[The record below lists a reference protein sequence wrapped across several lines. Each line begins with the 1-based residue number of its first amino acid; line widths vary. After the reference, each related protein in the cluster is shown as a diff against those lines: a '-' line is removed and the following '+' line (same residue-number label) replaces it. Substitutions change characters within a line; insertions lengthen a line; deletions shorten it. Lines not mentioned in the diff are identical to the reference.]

1 MNLKTLLMW
10 TIALVASTTFVAPP
24 GSAAPASSDGLI
36 AALSRNLDEVYLQP
50 GADLSAYKKVIVEPG
65 QAALA
70 KNWLKDMNA
79 TRSVQRWLIPED
91 AQRITD
97 EAASSLAP
105 VITDVFKARGYE
117 IVSAPG
123 PGVLRLTPSV
133 TDLFVNAPDVTS
145 PGIQRAFVRD
155 GGQATLHL
163 DARDAVTGTLVARIV
178 DRSTAREVLAPA
190 TSAGQLRSN
199 RATDVSNLFWFEALY
214 RQWAGYCAKAL
225 GSAPTG

>member
-10 TIALVASTTFVAPP
+10 TIALVASTTFAAPP

-79 TRSVQRWLIPED
+79 TRSVQRWLVPED

-133 TDLFVNAPDVTS
+133 TDLFVNAPDVAS

-163 DARDAVTGTLVARIV
+163 DVRDAVTGTLVARIV
-178 DRSTAREVLAPA
+178 DRSTAHEVLAPA

>member
-1 MNLKTLLMW
+1 MNLKTLLIL
-10 TIALVASTTFVAPP
+10 TIALVAGTTFAAPP

-79 TRSVQRWLIPED
+79 TRSVQRRLVPDD

-105 VITDVFKARGYE
+105 VIADVFKARGYE

-123 PGVLRLTPSV
+123 PGVLLLTPRV
-133 TDLFVNAPDVTS
+133 TDLYVNAPDVAS

-163 DARDAVTGTLVARIV
+163 DVRDAVTGTLVARIV
-178 DRSTAREVLAPA
+178 DRSTAHEVLAPA
-190 TSAGQLRSN
+190 TSAGQLGSN

-225 GSAPTG
+225 GTAPTG